1 MRLSKTVVF
10 ILLLVGV
17 LVLIKFVAL
26 NKDTPKPTA
35 NSGASPAVVGV
46 FAIIVKP
53 QKLDQIINSSGTVL
67 ANEEVDLHPEAS
79 GKITQLLLKEGTRVN
94 KGDLLVK
101 INDADLQAQLRKTE
115 LEIKLAED
123 KVRRNEKLLEIKGIS
138 QEDYDVLLNQ
148 LQSYKSDRDVIV
160 AQISKTE
167 VHAPF
172 SGIVGLKYVSEGSYV
187 SSTTTIASMQ
197 QMDPVKIDFSV
208 PEKYSSMVA
217 KGDEIMFTLSSSN
230 KIFKGSIYAIE
241 PKVDQNTRT
250 VQIRALCPN
259 PNSEILAGAFAKI
272 TLVLHQQN
280 DALMVPTQSIV
291 PVLKGKQVYVY
302 HSGKA
307 EAIKVETDFRND
319 TAIQVVKGINPN
331 DTVITTGLMQLRP
344 GMAVSVTIK

>member
-1 MRLSKTVVF
+1 MRLSKTVIF
-10 ILLLVGV
+10 IVLLVVV
-17 LVLIKFVAL
+17 LLLIKFVAL
-26 NKDTPKPTA
+26 NKDTPKPAATA
-35 NSGASPAVVGV
+35 GSAAAAVGV
-46 FAIIVKP
+46 SAVIVKP

-67 ANEEVDLHPEAS
+67 ANEEVDLHPESS
-79 GKITQLLLKEGTRVN
+79 GKITELLLKEGTRVN

-148 LQSYKSDRDVIV
+148 LQSYKSDRDVIL

-167 VHAPF
+167 IHAPF
-172 SGIVGLKYVSEGSYV
+172 SGIVGLKSVSEGSYV
-187 SSTTTIASMQ
+187 SPSTTIAGMQ
-197 QMDPVKIDFSV
+197 QIDPVKIDFSV

-217 KGDEIMFTLSSSN
+217 KGDEIMFTLSSSG

-250 VQIRALCPN
+250 VQIRALSPN
-259 PNSEILAGAFAKI
+259 ANSEILAGAFAKI

-280 DALMVPTQSIV
+280 DALMVPTESIV

-307 EAIKVETDFRND
+307 EAMKVETDFRND
-319 TAIQVVKGINPN
+319 TAIQVITGINPN

-344 GMAVSVTIK
+344 GMAVSVTLK